1 MIEGS
6 DISIISYSRGLET
19 ALEVE
24 KNFTKRY
31 KC

>member
-1 MIEGS
+1 MKEGS

-24 KNFTKRY
+24 KTLKQ
-31 KC
+31 KA

>member
-19 ALEVE
+19 ALEL
-24 KNFTKRY
+24 KKHLSKTA
-31 KC
+31 